1 MAGVLGLEDVS
12 SKDTGAGKKLETGD
26 LKRSYNMPKACVQRK
41 MKEGMSATAAH
52 KACYPKKWK
61 SPTDVTAA
69 GKKMAGQKGSLK
81 RAVKSVQ
88 ASVGGMKARRAIKKY
103 EKKSGSK
110 LPSY

>member
-1 MAGVLGLEDVS
+1 MADVIGLKDVS
-12 SKDTGAGKKLETGD
+12 TKDTGAGSKLKTGN
-26 LKRSYNMPKACVQRK
+26 LKRSYNMPKACVQQK
-41 MKEGMSATAAH
+41 MKQGMSAKAAH
-52 KACYPKKWK
+52 KACYPKKGK

-69 GKKMAGQKGSLK
+69 GEKMAGKKGSLK